1 MSEKGPETSTN
12 AALSSVARTS
22 AADPIYPSQT
32 PALESIAPIAVVI
45 LDRGGCV
52 KTLNCAAQT
61 LFGDHAEGQAWPLL
75 RNATFKGARGTAV
88 LTARD
93 GCLYV
98 EQHSTKTSGAERIIC
113 LQAMTDPVADNSSL
127 AALGEGVARLVHQ
140 VRTPLTAAAL
150 YMDQLTRQ
158 LGHDPKLQRLS
169 RKPVNQLRK
178 AEQVIS
184 GALNL
189 LQSTP
194 AASQVV
200 SVNDL
205 LAQLQEQCGVV
216 VMPLGAHLY
225 CAPLSQDLFLKAEPE
240 ALLSAL
246 GNLVINAAQHPAK
259 RRLLRV
265 CVVARSENE
274 QVVFEI
280 SDTGN
285 GVAEEMKEKIFDVFE
300 TTRSSGTGLGLSVA
314 KHVFEQFD
322 GTIDLSNNAEG
333 GATFSVRF
341 PAEALDVAA

>member
-1 MSEKGPETSTN
+1 
-12 AALSSVARTS
+12 
-22 AADPIYPSQT
+22 
-32 PALESIAPIAVVI
+32 
-45 LDRGGCV
+45 
-52 KTLNCAAQT
+52 
-61 LFGDHAEGQAWPLL
+61 
-75 RNATFKGARGTAV
+75 
-88 LTARD
+88 
-93 GCLYV
+93 V
-98 EQHSTKTSGAERIIC
+98 EQHSAKTSGAERIIC

-158 LGHDPKLQRLS
+158 LGHEPKLQRLS

-189 LQSTP
+189 LQSSP
-194 AASQVV
+194 ATDHVV
-200 SVNDL
+200 SVNDT
-205 LAQLQEQCGVV
+205 LAQLQEQCGIVV
-216 VMPLGAHLY
+216 LPLGAHLH
-225 CAPLSQDLFLKAEPE
+225 CVPLQHDRLLRAEPE

-259 RRLLRV
+259 GRLLRV
-265 CVVARSENE
+265 CVVARCEGE

-280 SDTGN
+280 SDTGL
-285 GVAEEMKEKIFDVFE
+285 GVAEEMKKKIFDVFE
-300 TTRSSGTGLGLSVA
+300 TTRSNGTGLGLSVA